1 MHPALK
7 ILVGAFMVVVG
18 VYSSI
23 TFWPE
28 LLNLVKAGIGP
39 LLVLLGAFI
48 VWLES
53 DELKMR
59 REERSSNEGMQQQF
73 NEAIQSETETS
84 EEEPQTETAAEP
96 EGHTCGQCGKTFDTE
111 RGLHIHQAQKHE

>member
-7 ILVGAFMVVVG
+7 ILVGAFMVIVG

-28 LLNLVKAGIGP
+28 LLTLVKAGIGP
-39 LLVLLGAFI
+39 LLILVGAFI

-59 REERSSNEGMQQQF
+59 REEKSSRDGMQKQF
-73 NEAIQSETETS
+73 TDAIESETSTEET
-84 EEEPQTETAAEP
+84 ETETAAEP

>member
-7 ILVGAFMVVVG
+7 ILVGAVMIVVG
-18 VYSSI
+18 VYSSV

-28 LLNLVKAGIGP
+28 LVSLVKAGIGP
-39 LLVLLGAFI
+39 FLVLVGAFI

-53 DELKMR
+53 DELKMQ
-59 REERSSNEGMQQQF
+59 REQRQESVQQQF
-73 NEAIQSETETS
+73 EQAEPATPEEVQEEVEQ
-84 EEEPQTETAAEP
+84 EEEE
-96 EGHTCGQCGKTFDTE
+96 EGHTCGECGKTFDTE

>member
-1 MHPALK
+1 
-7 ILVGAFMVVVG
+7 MVMVG
-18 VYSSI
+18 VYSSLRF
-23 TFWPE
+23 TAE
-28 LLNLVKAGIGP
+28 LLTLVKAGIGP
-39 LLVLLGAFI
+39 VLVLVGAFI

-59 REERSSNEGMQQQF
+59 RQERSSSGEGMQQQF
-73 NEAIQSETETS
+73 TEAIESET
-84 EEEPQTETAAEP
+84 PQTETEETETEP

>member
-7 ILVGAFMVVVG
+7 ILVGALMVIVG
-18 VYSSI
+18 VYSSLR
-23 TFWPE
+23 FWTE
-28 LLNLVKAGIGP
+28 LLTLLKAGIGP
-39 LLVLLGAFI
+39 LLVLVGAFI

-59 REERSSNEGMQQQF
+59 HEERSSEGMQQQF
-73 NEAIQSETETS
+73 TDAIKSETTGEETA
-84 EEEPQTETAAEP
+84 EEPEEQ

>member
-1 MHPALK
+1 
-7 ILVGAFMVVVG
+7 MVIVG

-28 LLNLVKAGIGP
+28 LLTLVKAGIGP
-39 LLVLLGAFI
+39 LLLLVGAFI

-59 REERSSNEGMQQQF
+59 RQERSSGEGMQQQF
-73 NEAIQSETETS
+73 TDAIESETSTEETES
-84 EEEPQTETAAEP
+84 ESVAEP
-96 EGHTCGQCGKTFDTE
+96 EEGHTCGQCGKTFDTE

>member
-7 ILVGAFMVVVG
+7 ILIGAVMIVVG
-18 VYSSI
+18 VYSSV

-28 LLNLVKAGIGP
+28 LVSLVKAGIGP
-39 LLVLLGAFI
+39 FLVVVGAFI

-53 DELKMR
+53 DEWKMQ
-59 REERSSNEGMQQQF
+59 REQRQESVQQQF
-73 NEAIQSETETS
+73 Q
-84 EEEPQTETAAEP
+84 QAEP
-96 EGHTCGQCGKTFDTE
+96 ATAEAVQEEVEPEDEEKEGHTCGECGKTFDTE

>member
-7 ILVGAFMVVVG
+7 ILVGALMVVVG
-18 VYSSI
+18 VYSSVTFLNELI
-23 TFWPE
+23 T
-28 LLNLVKAGIGP
+28 LVKAGIGP
-39 LLVLLGAFI
+39 LLVLVGAFI

-53 DELKMR
+53 DEWKMR
-59 REERSSNEGMQQQF
+59 REQSSQDRGVQQQF
-73 NEAIQSETETS
+73 QQAEPEPVTKEPEPEP
-84 EEEPQTETAAEP
+84 EEE

>member
-7 ILVGAFMVVVG
+7 ILIGAFMVVVG

-28 LLNLVKAGIGP
+28 LLTLVKAGIGP
-39 LLVLLGAFI
+39 LLVLVGAFI

-59 REERSSNEGMQQQF
+59 REERSSNDGMQQQF
-73 NEAIQSETETS
+73 TEAIGSDSTETETG
-84 EEEPQTETAAEP
+84 TAAEP
-96 EGHTCGQCGKTFDTE
+96 EAEDGHTCGQCGKTFDTE
-111 RGLHIHQAQKHE
+111 RGLHIHQAQKHD

>member
-7 ILVGAFMVVVG
+7 ILVGALMVVVG
-18 VYSSI
+18 VYSSV
-23 TFWPE
+23 TFLEE
-28 LLNLVKAGIGP
+28 LVTLVQAGIGP
-39 LLVLLGAFI
+39 LLVVVGAFI

-53 DELKMR
+53 DEWKMR
-59 REERSSNEGMQQQF
+59 REQKQERGGVQQQF
-73 NEAIQSETETS
+73 QQAEPAEPEPVEEPEPEP
-84 EEEPQTETAAEP
+84 EEEE

>member
-1 MHPALK
+1 
-7 ILVGAFMVVVG
+7 MVVVG

-28 LLNLVKAGIGP
+28 LLTLIKAGIGP
-39 LLVLLGAFI
+39 LLVLVGAFI

-73 NEAIQSETETS
+73 TGAITS
-84 EEEPQTETAAEP
+84 EEAEETATGAATEPEAE